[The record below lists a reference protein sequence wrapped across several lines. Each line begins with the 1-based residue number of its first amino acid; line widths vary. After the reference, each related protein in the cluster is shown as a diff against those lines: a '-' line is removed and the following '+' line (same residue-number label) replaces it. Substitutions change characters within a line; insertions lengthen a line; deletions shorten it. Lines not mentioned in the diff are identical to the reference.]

1 MAAFERIF
9 GVKSSSIKE
18 TCVLLPFLKRSV
30 SEAFGIKTLSKGVL
44 FAAANADKFTLIH
57 TGMGP
62 FFVGDALLYLSE
74 TPCRKVIL
82 FGSCGSTGLNPTLS
96 VSALVTPRHC
106 YSLESFS
113 EMLSEIKTRWPIYS
127 PDRKLLRKF
136 LGAFKEDVKEVTC
149 ATVGSLK
156 LEEERADLFK
166 KKSVDVLDL
175 ECSAFFAAARYTGLA
190 ALALFYVTDV
200 ITDKPFYE
208 PLKPDEKTRLF
219 ASMKKAAVII
229 RTFIEGL

>member
-1 MAAFERIF
+1 
-9 GVKSSSIKE
+9 
-18 TCVLLPFLKRSV
+18 
-30 SEAFGIKTLSKGVL
+30 
-44 FAAANADKFTLIH
+44 
-57 TGMGP
+57 
-62 FFVGDALLYLSE
+62 
-74 TPCRKVIL
+74 
-82 FGSCGSTGLNPTLS
+82 
-96 VSALVTPRHC
+96 
-106 YSLESFS
+106 
-113 EMLSEIKTRWPIYS
+113 
-127 PDRKLLRKF
+127 
-136 LGAFKEDVKEVTC
+136 
-149 ATVGSLK
+149 
-156 LEEERADLFK
+156 LFK